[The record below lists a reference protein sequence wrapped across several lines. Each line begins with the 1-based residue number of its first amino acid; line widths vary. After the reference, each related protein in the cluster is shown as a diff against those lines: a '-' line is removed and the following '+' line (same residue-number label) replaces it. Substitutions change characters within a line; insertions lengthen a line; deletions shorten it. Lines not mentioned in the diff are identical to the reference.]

1 MFRCADLGPFAGMLM
16 FAACNGPMQAHAQ
29 SIGDYSR
36 AQRAVI
42 ESTIARSGV
51 RPPVALPSLPAPALP
66 ANPGTAAPALPPLP
80 PPAVKPA
87 EPPAPDIT
95 VTGVIFSP
103 TLVLT
108 EVLVDGTPF
117 LLSQGQRVPGTRWL
131 VSRVE
136 AEQVVLSAEPRPK
149 GAKPATRTFPL
160 STSGS

>member
-1 MFRCADLGPFAGMLM
+1 MYRCADLGPFAGMLM
-16 FAACNGPMQAHAQ
+16 FAALNGPMPAHAQ

-36 AQRAVI
+36 AQRTVI
-42 ESTIARSGV
+42 ESAIARSGV
-51 RPPVALPSLPAPALP
+51 RPPAALPSLPAPASP
-66 ANPGTAAPALPPLP
+66 ANAGTATPALPPLP

-87 EPPAPDIT
+87 EPPAPDIA
-95 VTGVIFSP
+95 VTGVIFSS

-136 AEQVVLSAEPRPK
+136 ADQVMLSAEPGPK
-149 GAKPATRTFPL
+149 GVKPATRIFLL

>member
-1 MFRCADLGPFAGMLM
+1 M
-16 FAACNGPMQAHAQ
+16 FAAFNGPMQAHAQ

-42 ESTIARSGV
+42 ESAIARSGV
-51 RPPVALPSLPAPALP
+51 RSPVALPSMPPPAS
-66 ANPGTAAPALPPLP
+66 PGSAASTAPALPPLP
-80 PPAVKPA
+80 PPEAKPA
-87 EPPAPDIT
+87 EPPAPEIA
-95 VTGVIFSP
+95 VTGVIVSS

-131 VSRVE
+131 VSRVD
-136 AEQVVLSAEPRPK
+136 ADQVVLSAEPRPR
-149 GAKPATRTFPL
+149 GAKPATRTFLL